1 VTPRHLTIFLARRT
15 MAAPGLSITTQA
27 LFADYRQWCA
37 RFAIRPLGRQRFG
50 KEVRPTW
57 CPVTRTTTVYGLAL
71 LPDGE
76 TPPQDLRRGDFRMPI
91 LVLREGLTADDVV
104 ALSLVA
110 DELARVRSEEGYTG
124 DYDDETHSDGCLAVA
139 GGLYLIHASQVE
151 SNRKEFPTGVPRA
164 PELWP
169 FQAACWKPSSPIR
182 DAVKGGCLGISEISL
197 LLRRGEQPVGG

>member
-1 VTPRHLTIFLARRT
+1 MTPRHLTIFLTRRT
-15 MAAPGLSITTQA
+15 MAAPGLSITTRA
-27 LFADYRQWCA
+27 LFAAYRLWCA

-57 CPVTRTTTVYGLAL
+57 CSVTRTTTVYGLAL

-76 TPPQDLRRGDFRMPI
+76 NPPQDLRRGDFPMPI
-91 LVLREGLTADDVV
+91 LVLRKGLTSDDVV
-104 ALSLVA
+104 ALGLVA
-110 DELARVRSEEGYTG
+110 DELARVRSEEGFTAAH
-124 DYDDETHSDGCLAVA
+124 DDEAHAEGSLAAA

-151 SNRKEFPTGVPRA
+151 SNRKEYPTGVPRA
-164 PELWP
+164 AGLWP

-197 LLRRGEQPVGG
+197 RLRRGEQPVGG